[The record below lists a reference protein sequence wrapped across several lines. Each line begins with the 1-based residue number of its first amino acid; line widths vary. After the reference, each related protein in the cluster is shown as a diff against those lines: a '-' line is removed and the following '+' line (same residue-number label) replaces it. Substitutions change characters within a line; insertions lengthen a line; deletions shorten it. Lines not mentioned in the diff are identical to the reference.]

1 MRVRF
6 DSLLWLMTALF
17 ISTPMI
23 TGCIANP
30 DYGRVSVQ
38 GRDVRADIVF
48 TDRDRISI
56 YNYYRRHLPPGLAK
70 KHRLPPGLRKHLARH
85 GELPPGLRAY
95 RLPANLD
102 RRLRRLPTGYL
113 RLRVGTDII
122 LLHERTHL
130 ILDVVQNI
138 YP

>member
-6 DSLLWLMTALF
+6 DSLLWLLTALF
-17 ISTPMI
+17 IAAPTI

-30 DYGRVSVQ
+30 DYGRVTVQ

-48 TDRDRISI
+48 SDRDRSAI
-56 YNYYRRHLPPGLAK
+56 YNYYRRHLPPGLAR

-85 GELPPGLRAY
+85 GELPPGLAGY
-95 RLPANLD
+95 RLPYDLD
-102 RRLRRLPTGYL
+102 RRLRRLPAGYL

-122 LLHERTHL
+122 LLHQRTHL